1 MKKIILLAFLIVVS
15 ASGRE
20 LIDFIE
26 PNGCGYAF
34 VTCHTNL
41 LNEIIPVGAHPL
53 GQIVTV
59 NAGVTNTVQKT
70 IREFVIFVR
79 DNKDGTAVV
88 KLSAR
93 QGTYGR
99 MRPVTIKDLALWNF
113 YLTNYNLDVSKW
125 MTLSEY
131 RAAYPQKRRK

>member
-1 MKKIILLAFLIVVS
+1 MKKIIILSLLIATS

-20 LIDFIE
+20 LSDFME
-26 PNGCGYAF
+26 SNGCGYAF

-53 GQIVTV
+53 GQVVTV
-59 NAGVTNTVQKT
+59 DAGVTNIVQKT
-70 IREFVIFVR
+70 VREFVIFVR
-79 DNKDGTAVV
+79 DNEDGTAVV

-99 MRPVTIKDLALWNF
+99 MLPVTIADLALWNF